1 MGPRPDLPPYPN
13 GWFVFGMSDE
23 LAPGRLLARKFMGQ
37 EVTVF
42 RTESGRAFAVDSY
55 CPHLG
60 AHFGY
65 GARVRG
71 EVLQCPFHGF
81 QFDGT
86 GTCVRTGYDS
96 PIPPTAKLR
105 TWPLRE
111 QNGFLLVHHHVNGD
125 APQWEVP
132 PVETD
137 GWTPLIYKSFTLDD
151 HPQETTENS
160 VDLGHFAYVH
170 GYRQPRTLKEFEASG
185 PNLST
190 GYAVRRALRLFGLE
204 VTEYDFAFETQIHGL
219 GYSLVDVS
227 VQLFRV
233 TARLWVLPTSI
244 DAEKLTL
251 RLALRMKKWPGPGA
265 LFSPLVA
272 RLILNGFVHDA
283 GQDFPIWE
291 NKRYTQPPALAKG
304 DGPIGKYRQW
314 AKQFY
319 TPSHLI
325 ESG

>member
-1 MGPRPDLPPYPN
+1 
-13 GWFVFGMSDE
+13 MSDE
-23 LAPGRLLARKFMGQ
+23 LAPGKVLARKFMGQ
-37 EVTVF
+37 EVTLF
-42 RTESGRAFAVDSY
+42 RTQAGQAHAVDSY

-65 GARVRG
+65 GAKVQG
-71 EVLQCPFHGF
+71 EVLQCAFHGF

-86 GTCVRTGYDS
+86 GACVRTGYDS
-96 PIPPTAKLR
+96 PIPPKAKLR

-111 QNGFLLVHHHVNGD
+111 QNGFLLVYHHVDGEP
-125 APQWEVP
+125 PQWEVP
-132 PVETD
+132 PVDTG
-137 GWTPLIYKSFTLDD
+137 GWTPLIYKSFTLND

-170 GYRQPRTLKEFEASG
+170 QYRQPRTLKEFEATG
-185 PNLST
+185 AFLST

-204 VTEYDFAFETQIHGL
+204 VGEYDFSFETQIHGL
-219 GYSLVDVS
+219 GYSLVNVS
-227 VQLFRV
+227 VPLFRV

-244 DAEKLTL
+244 DADRLTL
-251 RLALRMKKWPGPGA
+251 RLALRMKKWRSLPGA
-265 LFSPLVA
+265 LASSVVA
-272 RLILNGFVHDA
+272 HTILNGFVNDA

-319 TPSHLI
+319 S
-325 ESG
+325 

>member
-1 MGPRPDLPPYPN
+1 MGPRPDLPPFPN
-13 GWFVFGMSDE
+13 GWFIFGMSDE
-23 LAPGRLLARKFMGQ
+23 LTPGNLLARKFMGQ

-42 RTESGRAFAVDSY
+42 RTESGQAFAVDSY
-55 CPHLG
+55 CAHLG

-65 GARVRG
+65 GGTVKG

-81 QFDGT
+81 QYDGA
-86 GTCVRTGYDS
+86 GVCVRTGYDS
-96 PIPPTAKLR
+96 PVPPAAKLR

-111 QNGFLLVHHHVNGD
+111 QNGFLLVHHHVNGE
-125 APQWEVP
+125 APRWEVP
-132 PVETD
+132 PVETE
-137 GWTPLIYKSFTLDD
+137 GWTPLIYQSFTLDD

-160 VDLGHFAYVH
+160 VDLGHFAYIH

-185 PNLST
+185 AYLST
-190 GYAVRRALRLFGLE
+190 GYAVRRALRLFGLD
-204 VTEYDFAFETQIHGL
+204 VTDYDFSFETQIHGL

-227 VQLFRV
+227 VPLFRV

-251 RLALRMKKWPGPGA
+251 RLALRVKKWPGPGA

-283 GQDFPIWE
+283 RQDFPIWE

-304 DGPIGKYRQW
+304 DGPIGRYRQW

-319 TPSHLI
+319 SPSNRI